1 MARSVIARDLSEGKH
16 YTWSFPGSAN
26 VQLNLDFVS
35 RLQARLADVEQ
46 GLLLGIVNRGCTE
59 VVDFQPLS
67 TEEAARLRAS
77 GPPPPSE
84 TAPSPVGYLRV
95 ERNGDLRLNDEDLE
109 LAKTAFPNPHEVVL
123 LIRYGGAS
131 PAKAT
136 FFFWDGGRMFG
147 DFAVLEFPFDAS
159 SLAAMERRKE
169 TALQP
174 AKKETSLAPSPLPER
189 SAPKRRAP
197 SRAPWVILLGA
208 VVLLG
213 GILIAPLVMQ
223 RDRPDAFPGRP
234 PAASATSAVL
244 GLRVERQERDLL
256 ITWNGNAPAIAQA
269 SAGALTIED
278 GDVPR
283 VIPLDRNFMR
293 GGKLLYTPDGDQ
305 VRMRL
310 TVERP
315 GQQPISEIFLVIASA
330 GQAKFPK
337 PQVSNAPSPVT
348 TTAVPRQP
356 SPRAAGEKGLG
367 AAERQPANSAPP
379 TETKA
384 APLTASP
391 QPGSPPPTGA
401 TPPVIPAESERPTGA
416 EAKPLT
422 ATASPQ
428 PADLPSTAPEPTTNP
443 VAPFR
448 PGVSRRSAEILSRTS
463 VAVPPMFRGPLFKP
477 ETLTLTIALD
487 EKGRIAK
494 ITVSPR
500 RLEFLVQAAETAV
513 RKWKF
518 RPAQAGDQ
526 DVPGEIV
533 VHITFTP
540 LP

>member
-1 MARSVIARDLSEGKH
+1 
-16 YTWSFPGSAN
+16 
-26 VQLNLDFVS
+26 
-35 RLQARLADVEQ
+35 
-46 GLLLGIVNRGCTE
+46 
-59 VVDFQPLS
+59 
-67 TEEAARLRAS
+67 
-77 GPPPPSE
+77 
-84 TAPSPVGYLRV
+84 
-95 ERNGDLRLNDEDLE
+95 
-109 LAKTAFPNPHEVVL
+109 
-123 LIRYGGAS
+123 
-131 PAKAT
+131 
-136 FFFWDGGRMFG
+136 MFG

-174 AKKETSLAPSPLPER
+174 AKKETSLTPPPLPEPT
-189 SAPKRRAP
+189 APQKRRA
-197 SRAPWVILLGA
+197 SNQAPWAILLGA

-223 RDRPDAFPGRP
+223 RDQPDASPGRP
-234 PAASATSAVL
+234 PSPSLTSAVL

-278 GDVPR
+278 GDIPR

-293 GGKLLYTPDGDQ
+293 GGKLLYTPDGEQ

-337 PQVSNAPSPVT
+337 PQVSNAQSPVT
-348 TTAVPRQP
+348 TAVVPRQP
-356 SPRAAGEKGLG
+356 PPRAAGGKGLG

-379 TETKA
+379 TEAKA

-391 QPGSPPPTGA
+391 QPGSPPSTGA
-401 TPPVIPAESERPTGA
+401 TTPVKPAEAERVAA
-416 EAKPLT
+416 EAQPLT

-428 PADLPSTAPEPTTNP
+428 PADQPSTAPEPNTNP
-443 VAPFR
+443 APFR
-448 PGVSRRSAEILSRTS
+448 PGVSRRSAEILSRMP
-463 VAVPPMFRGPLFKP
+463 VAVPPMFRGPLYKP
-477 ETLTLTIALD
+477 ETLTLTIAVD
-487 EKGRIAK
+487 ERGRIAK
-494 ITVSPR
+494 IAVSPR

-526 DVPGEIV
+526 DVPGEVV